1 MNAPLAAMNHN
12 NPTNAQAKTAPT
24 NGTINNP
31 LILPGLHAGLKNA
44 PMAMAAPYALSMAIA
59 PASGPLLNGKPD
71 AGQATK
77 DVSLK
82 GLTNHIALMYR
93 AIVPANRRMAFD
105 DDHIA
110 HFHKSHA
117 VPLVATGHRPDVAPS
132 FNTSADE
139 GKREAEADG
148 AAAPVKR
155 EK

>member
-1 MNAPLAAMNHN
+1 MNAPLAAMNHY
-12 NPTNAQAKTAPT
+12 NPTNAQANTTPT

-31 LILPGLHAGLKNA
+31 LILPGLHAGSKNA

-93 AIVPANRRMAFD
+93 AIVPANRPMAFD
-105 DDHIA
+105 GDD
-110 HFHKSHA
+110 SHQA
-117 VPLVATGHRPDVAPS
+117 DAGPFVAAEHHPDVAPS
-132 FNTSADE
+132 INTSADE
-139 GKREAEADG
+139 GKREAETDG

>member
-1 MNAPLAAMNHN
+1 MNAPLASMNLY
-12 NPTNAQAKTAPT
+12 NPTNAQANTAPT

-31 LILPGLHAGLKNA
+31 LILPGLHAGSKNA
-44 PMAMAAPYALSMAIA
+44 PMARAAPYALSMAIA

-93 AIVPANRRMAFD
+93 AIVPANRPMAFD
-105 DDHIA
+105 GNDSNQADA
-110 HFHKSHA
+110 GPF
-117 VPLVATGHRPDVAPS
+117 VAAEHHPDVAPS
-132 FNTSADE
+132 INTSADE
-139 GKREAEADG
+139 GKREAETDG